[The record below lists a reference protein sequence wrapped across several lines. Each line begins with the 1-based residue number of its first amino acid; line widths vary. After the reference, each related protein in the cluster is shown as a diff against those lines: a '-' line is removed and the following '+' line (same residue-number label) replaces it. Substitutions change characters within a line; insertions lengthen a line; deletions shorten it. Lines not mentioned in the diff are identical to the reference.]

1 MAPAQMPPPA
11 DFKNKWDQAPAE
23 YDSSTR
29 HPRYPAEYWLR
40 CIKSIP
46 RSVMLTRI
54 RLHLLANTAWAAA
67 VYVMFLKW
75 APMTTFCAGMTPTP
89 HSMAAGALS
98 LLLVFRTNSAYD
110 RFWEGR
116 KLWGKLVNMTREL
129 ARLGHTFLRGYDREH
144 FLALVASFPPLLLQH
159 LQGTENTERIK
170 QTGGLFSDAQRN
182 VLQGLLGEKDC
193 EMLWRSRNRPFTITK
208 MIGAIVSHAY
218 TDPERL
224 RARFGKIDFGG
235 DTDDVLRA
243 KMIQSQMTA
252 ERTHVETMISDY
264 ANVYGACERIIKSG
278 VPYHYSRHA
287 SRMLSVWSF
296 TLPFALV
303 GSLSWRIIP
312 CTAVIAWMM
321 FTIEAV
327 GHAIEDPFNLH
338 TVDKPFFGQEDP
350 LRIVASLDVLRGD
363 VLERIPATDP
373 AVYDSIS
380 YPEKPFTLHEYDPVQ
395 FHHDWIKASP

>member
-1 MAPAQMPPPA
+1 
-11 DFKNKWDQAPAE
+11 
-23 YDSSTR
+23 
-29 HPRYPAEYWLR
+29 
-40 CIKSIP
+40 
-46 RSVMLTRI
+46 
-54 RLHLLANTAWAAA
+54 
-67 VYVMFLKW
+67 
-75 APMTTFCAGMTPTP
+75 
-89 HSMAAGALS
+89 
-98 LLLVFRTNSAYD
+98 
-110 RFWEGR
+110 
-116 KLWGKLVNMTREL
+116 MTREI

-144 FLALVASFPPLLLQH
+144 FLALVAAFPPLLLQH
-159 LQGTENTERIK
+159 LQVHVPTLVVLVLLVVFVVFVVLVVLVLVLLVWYWCGIVGSVGSPHPHLRPRPHPLRYPHANLQGTENTERIK

-303 GSLSWRIIP
+303 GSLSWRVIP
-312 CTAVIAWMM
+312 CSAVIAWMM

-380 YPEKPFTLHEYDPVQ
+380 YPEKPFTLHGT
-395 FHHDWIKASP
+395 